1 MSIDFLKQ
9 GSSTMETYKEI
20 QTSICLYYSLQK
32 IFSSTSEMATIENEE
47 RWLRNGN
54 HCCSPSDVS
63 RLLLKV
69 S

>member
-20 QTSICLYYSLQK
+20 QTSIFCIIVFKKFLVRRPTWRQLRMK
-32 IFSSTSEMATIENEE
+32 NDGFVVATAVVV
-47 RWLRNGN
+47 L
-54 HCCSPSDVS
+54 VMS